1 MCWIARWAII
11 GRVGRVER
19 PHHVPNIVEDEPM
32 VPVVRLSK
40 EGPCVS
46 RMVHGLW
53 RLAGWGLDRRGL
65 CDLIQGCLL
74 QGITTFD
81 HADIYGEYAC
91 EGLFGPALA
100 ECGVDRSA
108 IQLVTKCGIKL
119 VSERRPANHFKSYD
133 TSRSHIVA
141 SVENSLK
148 CLRTDYIDL
157 LLIHR
162 PNPLLDP
169 REVNEAFVSL
179 RESGKVRHFGV
190 SNFLPCQFESLAAK
204 LEVPLV
210 TNQIEY
216 SVMNLAAHADGSVDL
231 CQKLDIRPM
240 AWSPL
245 GGGRLFTGDSQ
256 QAQRLRETLGKIGR
270 QVGGASADQVA
281 MAWVLKHPV
290 EFVPVLGTGNP
301 DRIRSAVASLE
312 IDLSPEQWFEIRWAS
327 TGQDIP

>member
-1 MCWIARWAII
+1 
-11 GRVGRVER
+11 
-19 PHHVPNIVEDEPM
+19 
-32 VPVVRLSK
+32 
-40 EGPCVS
+40 
-46 RMVHGLW
+46 
-53 RLAGWGLDRRGL
+53 LADWGLNRKEL
-65 CDLIQGCLL
+65 CHLIEGCLA

-91 EGLFGPALA
+91 EGLFGPSLA

-119 VSERRPANHFKSYD
+119 VSQRRPANRIHCYD
-133 TSRSHIVA
+133 TSRAHIVA

-148 CLRTDYIDL
+148 CLCTDYIDL

-169 REVNEAFVSL
+169 REVNDAFVSL

-190 SNFLPCQFESLAAK
+190 SNFLPSQFESLASR
-204 LEVPLV
+204 LDVPLA

-216 SVMNLAAHADGSVDL
+216 SVMNLSPHADGSIDL
-231 CQKLDIRPM
+231 CQKLGIRPM

-256 QAQRLRETLGKIGR
+256 QTQRLRETLGKIGR
-270 QVGGASADQVA
+270 EVGGASIDQVA

-290 EFVPVLGTGNP
+290 QFVPVLGTGNLE
-301 DRIRSAVASLE
+301 RIRNAVASLE
-312 IDLSPEQWFEIRWAS
+312 INLSPEQWFEIRLAS
-327 TGQDIP
+327 TGQDVA